1 MADYSQSAARMIEL
15 GQKEARLMRQLM
27 RVQADRCKLLQAH
40 GTALGIAPDLAARGA
55 EPKHR

>member
-1 MADYSQSAARMIEL
+1 MSDHSESAAKMIEM

-27 RVQADRCKLLQAH
+27 KVQAERCKLLQAH
-40 GTALGIAPDLAARGA
+40 GQSLGIAPDLAARAA